1 MNVEVTKSFEKDV
14 LKISDKKIANL
25 IGKAIEKFESS
36 KSLTEISGLKKM
48 ASKGNYF
55 RLRIA
60 GYRLGFKLDNE
71 TIILLRFMD
80 RKDIYK
86 YFP

>member
-25 IGKAIEKFESS
+25 IGKAIEKLESS
-36 KSLTEISGLKKM
+36 KSLTEIFGLKKM

-55 RLRIA
+55 RLRIE

-71 TIILLRFMD
+71 TII
-80 RKDIYK
+80 Y
-86 YFP
+86 

>member
-36 KSLTEISGLKKM
+36 KSLTEISGLKKWLV
-48 ASKGNYF
+48 
-55 RLRIA
+55 RV
-60 GYRLGFKLDNE
+60 
-71 TIILLRFMD
+71 IISD
-80 RKDIYK
+80 
-86 YFP
+86 